1 VRSRPP
7 DLRGRWFHYLVT
19 WTTCANLQQ
28 NRFIY
33 RYIVVLKILV
43 HEIDNGPIRNV
54 VPLVVCLN
62 WLRHKRVNFLD
73 HRVQSEPDTDFLHL
87 RDSRNRPLTGG
98 YKRKEAFAPVF

>member
-1 VRSRPP
+1 M
-7 DLRGRWFHYLVT
+7 
-19 WTTCANLQQ
+19 QQ

-33 RYIVVLKILV
+33 RYIVLKILV

-98 YKRKEAFAPVF
+98 YKRKEALKS